1 MSAAARPT
9 AQAVSRPLVGGGTQV
24 HGRPAGALPLAL
36 GIGALDLVLGLYI
49 NVQLHYLNG
58 DAFSRVANAYYV
70 LYGRNPHLAAIGFI
84 WNPLP
89 SVMELPF
96 LFLRSVWP
104 ALAADA
110 VASLFV
116 SAAFAGIA
124 VYYLS
129 DTLRL
134 FGLGTVWRITFALL
148 FACNPMIAFYS
159 ANGMSDIM
167 LVGAMAAAVRG
178 TVGYVLQSSLADLIA
193 AGVWLAVAFG
203 IRYEGAP
210 LGVFLALGLGIAL
223 WWLQRGAREI
233 RGGMLL
239 LLAPL
244 LYVSGLWVY
253 LNWLIMKQPLYFLDS
268 AYGNV
273 AQTSMGLATTLAGAQ
288 HHIIGSLLFVAHM
301 GLLFWPVAVGLVAAV
316 ALSVGKWRDPIAP
329 VLIGATVGMPLL
341 QVALVFEGHSGGWAR
356 YFIYYIPNGILLL
369 AFAASRVRRTL
380 ARNAALIVAALLCIG
395 GNAVNLYEET
405 NSPVV
410 GYGDTEPFTGI
421 LVGKRF
427 VTYRTDDQIATY
439 LDRHPK
445 LTVLLDSF
453 DGYPIVLRVRNPR
466 QLIITSDTDFQ
477 SVLENPAGRV
487 DALLVPQPDGDATLD
502 AVNRSFPKLWAGGVP
517 WAHLMASFPG
527 GTAWRLYGVGAGAP

>member
-1 MSAAARPT
+1 M
-9 AQAVSRPLVGGGTQV
+9 SRPLVRGGARV
-24 HGRPAGALPLAL
+24 RGRPAGALPLAV

-49 NVQLHYLNG
+49 NLRLHYLNG

-70 LYGRNPHLAAIGFI
+70 IYGRNPHLAAIGFI

-89 SVMELPF
+89 SIMELPF
-96 LFLRSVWP
+96 LFLRNFWP
-104 ALAADA
+104 ALSADA

-116 SAAFAGIA
+116 SAGFAGIA

-134 FGLGTVWRITFALL
+134 FGLGAGWRIAFALL

-159 ANGMSDIM
+159 VNGMSDIM

-178 TVGYVLQSSLADLIA
+178 TVGYVQQRSLADLIS

-210 LGVFLALGLGIAL
+210 LGVFLAIGLGIAL

-239 LLAPL
+239 LLAPI
-244 LYVSGLWVY
+244 LYVSGLWIY

-273 AQTSMGLATTLAGAQ
+273 AQTSVGLAKTLAGAM
-288 HHIIGSLLFVAHM
+288 HHVVGSLLFVGHM

-341 QVALVFEGHSGGWAR
+341 QAVLVFDGHSGGWAR

-369 AFAASRVRRTL
+369 TFAASRVERAL
-380 ARNAALIVAALLCIG
+380 VRNAALTLAALLCIG

-405 NSPVV
+405 KSPVV
-410 GYGDTEPFTGI
+410 GYGDTTPVSGI
-421 LVGKRF
+421 LAGRRF
-427 VTYRTDDQIATY
+427 FTYQTDDQIAAY
-439 LDRHPK
+439 LNRHPK

-487 DALLVPQPDGDATLD
+487 DALLVPQPDGAATLD
-502 AVNRSFPKLWAGGVP
+502 AVNRTFPNLWAGGVP
-517 WAHLMASFPG
+517 WAHLMRSFPG
-527 GTAWRLYGVGAGAP
+527 GTVWRLYGVDLGAP